1 MKTTFGSSL
10 ATSTNVMVASSK
22 DPAIGVY
29 TEKLPPLRDESF
41 NGKHAA
47 GGSLG
52 KKASSQGAHG
62 KRRQESRH

>member
-10 ATSTNVMVASSK
+10 ATGTSGMVASSK

-41 NGKHAA
+41 NSKHASGA
-47 GGSLG
+47 LG

-62 KRRQESRH
+62 KRR